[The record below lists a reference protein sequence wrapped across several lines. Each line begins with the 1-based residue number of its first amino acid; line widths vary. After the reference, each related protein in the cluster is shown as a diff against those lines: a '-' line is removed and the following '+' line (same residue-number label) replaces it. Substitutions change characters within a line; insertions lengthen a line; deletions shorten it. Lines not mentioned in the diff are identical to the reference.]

1 MPMALSSAGR
11 RILLGA
17 ACLLFGAF
25 YLYWA
30 GRTYVASRLG
40 EQDQRPALEQAVELE
55 PWNARYRHRLGRYLL
70 FADQD
75 VSAALEHLRA
85 AVRFNPHEARYWL
98 DLATANQVAGNQA
111 EQRRAIEQAIAAEP
125 TTPTVAWEAANFFL
139 VQGETQAALR
149 QFRVVLEHDPNEA
162 FQALELCWRVTGNAE
177 LLLDQVLPPR
187 ADIHLALLDLLAL
200 KNQEQAASLVWS
212 RLLALKQR
220 IESKRVL
227 PYVQYLLNNRKAER
241 AAEVWRQ
248 LPALSPEVAAY
259 IPDDNLVVNGG
270 FEQEILN
277 YGFDWRS
284 DPRPN
289 VRVAIDTTEFHSGGR
304 SLFVEFDG
312 QGGGEPGV
320 YQLVPVQPN
329 THYEFLGYVRSE
341 AIESASGPR
350 FALQDAYDATS
361 YVLTDELLGTTPW
374 RQHTASF
381 LTGPETTLLLLKL
394 ARTPEQALIKGKIWV
409 DDLRLTQ
416 R

>member
-1 MPMALSSAGR
+1 MPMALASPGR

-17 ACLLFGAF
+17 ACVLFAAF

-30 GRTYVASRLG
+30 GRTFLASRLG
-40 EQDQRPALEQAVELE
+40 EQERRPALERAVQLE
-55 PWNARYRHRLGRYLL
+55 PWNARYRHRLGMYLL

-75 VSAALEHLRA
+75 VSGALEHLRA
-85 AVRFNPHEARYWL
+85 AVQLNPHEAGYWL

-111 EQRRAIEQAIAAEP
+111 EQRRAIEQAISVEP

-139 VQGETQAALR
+139 VQGDTQAALR
-149 QFRVVLEHDPNEA
+149 QFRVVLEHDPNAA

-187 ADIHLALLDLLAL
+187 ADVHFVLLDLMAL
-200 KNQEQAASLVWS
+200 KNKEQAARLVWS

-220 IESKRVL
+220 IDPKRVL
-227 PYVQYLLNNRKAER
+227 PYLQYLLDNRR
-241 AAEVWRQ
+241 ADLASEVWRQ

-312 QGGGEPGV
+312 RGGGEAGV
-320 YQLVPVQPN
+320 YQLVPVKPN
-329 THYEFLGYVRSE
+329 THYEFLGYLRSE

-350 FALQDAYDATS
+350 FVLEDAYEGTS
-361 YVLTDELLGTTPW
+361 YAAMDEMLGTTSW
-374 RQHTASF
+374 RQHTAGF
-381 LTGPETTLLLLKL
+381 QTGPQTTLLLLKL
-394 ARTPEQALIKGKIWV
+394 ARAPEQALIKGKVWV
-409 DDLRLTQ
+409 DDVQLRQ